1 MPNAQYEQ
9 MHLFLF
15 VAPVGY
21 QTAAWRHT
29 ESRVEDLY
37 SFDLQAD
44 IARRAEAAKLHALF
58 LADWLS
64 FEDTGKNPDLTGYEP
79 FTTLGALAAVT
90 ENIGLVA
97 TASTTFNEP
106 FNLARYFSQLDFLS
120 KGRVGWNIVTST
132 TGEENFTIDLP
143 PREERYARAVEYM
156 DVVTGLWD
164 AWEDDAVIADRER
177 GVWARRDKIHTLNH
191 KGEHYRVEGPLFV
204 PRSPQ
209 AWPVLVQAGASSSG
223 MDFAAKF
230 AEAVF
235 TVKPTLESA
244 REFYSG
250 LATRTLEG
258 GRAKPPII
266 LPGLMPIVGDTEAQA
281 LEIHDSLSDLI
292 DRETGIRRLAKHLH
306 NADLADLD
314 LDDRVPAER
323 LIAPDQAE
331 AQGAPSRY
339 RFFHD
344 LAVSGVTVRNLIRE
358 SSKADGHGV
367 FTGTPVQ
374 IADHMETWF
383 HGGTADGFAI
393 LPPTVPAGLQ
403 RFLDD
408 VVPILQERGSFRTD
422 YIPGTFRDNLGLERP
437 KSPHQP

>member
-1 MPNAQYEQ
+1 MPNARYEQ

-21 QTAAWRHT
+21 QTAAWRHPQ
-29 ESRVEDLY
+29 SRVEDLY
-37 SFDLQAD
+37 SLDLQAD

-64 FEDTGKNPDLTGYEP
+64 FGDTGKNPDLTGYEP
-79 FTTLGALAAVT
+79 FTTLGALSAVT

-106 FNLARYFSQLDFLS
+106 FNLARYLSQLDFLS

-132 TGEENFTIDLP
+132 TGEENYTVSLP

-156 DVVTGLWD
+156 EVVTSLWD
-164 AWEDDAVIADRER
+164 AWEDDAVIADRDR
-177 GVWARRDKIHTLNH
+177 GVWARKDKIHPLHH
-191 KGEHYRVEGPLFV
+191 KGDHYRVEGPLFL

-209 AWPVLVQAGASSSG
+209 GWPVLVQAGASASG
-223 MDFAAKF
+223 MDFAARF

-250 LATRTLEG
+250 LVE
-258 GRAKPPII
+258 RAREHRGTKPPIV
-266 LPGLMPIVGDTEAQA
+266 LPGLMPIVGDTEAEA
-281 LEIHDSLSDLI
+281 RDIHNSLSDLI
-292 DRETGIRRLAKHLH
+292 DRETGMRRLAELLDG
-306 NADLADLD
+306 ADLADLD
-314 LDDRVPAER
+314 PHDRVPAER
-323 LIAPDQAE
+323 LTAPDQAE
-331 AQGAPSRY
+331 AQGASSRY
-339 RFFHD
+339 RYFYN
-344 LAVSGVTVRNLIRE
+344 LAVSGVTVRELIRE
-358 SSKADGHGV
+358 ASKADGHGV
-367 FTGTPVQ
+367 VTGTPVQ

-383 HGGTADGFAI
+383 HGGAADGFAV
-393 LPPTVPAGLQ
+393 LPPTVPTGLQ

-422 YIPGTFRDNLGLERP
+422 YVQGTLRDNLGLERP
-437 KSPHQP
+437 RSPHGP